1 MSKKERIQEA
11 LGFGNRQSQGNKGK
25 AKNGSVYQNA
35 GDVIIGISEDHLEEW
50 FSELK
55 AQIAKDDAAMLVDI
69 ETTIDDALVN
79 KVASII
85 ADVYKDHCQNE
96 PYDEKLTITLA
107 DLKAKQDDIVGDIS
121 AVLKDTGEIKVKI
134 SKLQNL
140 INECQ
145 NKIDDIYAI
154 CQKNLEY
161 CQHLLNFVKGFGV
174 EFKDCKTFLS
184 KIYERNEQQYY
195 ILKRIEDASKKTDE
209 TLKQHGAILSVI
221 LNCINEILE
230 ANSTCFQSG
239 FTDEVKRIFNDYS
252 SHFDSKLAKAVVD
265 INDNTN
271 KAVGAAEANIND
283 KIAKV
288 GNATAEGI
296 SALRKLLEEIQTQL
310 AEMNQG
316 NNQHDKGN
324 EPPQHKSLPT
334 KKIDY
339 CPYCGK

>member
-145 NKIDDIYAI
+145 SKIDDIYAI

-184 KIYERNEQQYY
+184 KIYERM
-195 ILKRIEDASKKTDE
+195 
-209 TLKQHGAILSVI
+209 
-221 LNCINEILE
+221 
-230 ANSTCFQSG
+230 
-239 FTDEVKRIFNDYS
+239 
-252 SHFDSKLAKAVVD
+252 LA
-265 INDNTN
+265 
-271 KAVGAAEANIND
+271 
-283 KIAKV
+283 
-288 GNATAEGI
+288 
-296 SALRKLLEEIQTQL
+296 RKL
-310 AEMNQG
+310 MK
-316 NNQHDKGN
+316 H
-324 EPPQHKSLPT
+324 
-334 KKIDY
+334 
-339 CPYCGK
+339 